1 MSPLAFIVAANN
13 DAILQ
18 KNFLNSK
25 VTREK
30 KYPVIIQRG
39 YRNIGKAYNDG
50 RHGVQA
56 EYLVCL
62 HQDVF
67 LPDAWEDQ
75 VLASLRQLAGRPWGV
90 LGVAGIRLMG
100 RQRVLVGHILDQGRP
115 FGSSENLPA
124 IVDTL
129 DELLLIVRND
139 GKLLFDEEI
148 PATHL
153 YGADICLQASSQGMG
168 CYAIN
173 AYCHHN
179 SINSNPDT
187 PEFRLAA
194 KYMQE
199 KWKKRLPI
207 LTTCTLLESKT
218 VENLRRIVKS
228 LGLQAL
234 TRPITTRVMRVQ
246 SAGLAGKG
254 SQD

>member
-1 MSPLAFIVAANN
+1 
-13 DAILQ
+13 
-18 KNFLNSK
+18 
-25 VTREK
+25 
-30 KYPVIIQRG
+30 
-39 YRNIGKAYNDG
+39 
-50 RHGVQA
+50 
-56 EYLVCL
+56 
-62 HQDVF
+62 
-67 LPDAWEDQ
+67 
-75 VLASLRQLAGRPWGV
+75 
-90 LGVAGIRLMG
+90 
-100 RQRVLVGHILDQGRP
+100 
-115 FGSSENLPA
+115 
-124 IVDTL
+124 
-129 DELLLIVRND
+129 
-139 GKLLFDEEI
+139 
-148 PATHL
+148 
-153 YGADICLQASSQGMG
+153 MG